1 MQWNEL
7 IRDVKALARAGA
19 PEDARAE
26 VSGVEYDSRRVGPG
40 SVFVAMRGGTTDG
53 NRYIDAAI
61 AKGAAGIVTDSTE
74 AFAKLAEAHPEVPR
88 LLVEHGR
95 AALAELAAAF
105 FGHPERKLHAT
116 GATGTNG
123 KTTTAF
129 LVEALLNASG
139 RSSILVGTI
148 EYHVAGEVRPSA
160 HTTPESRDL
169 FALMVDGVALGA
181 TELVMEVSS
190 HALDQG
196 RVAGVGFDVA
206 VFTNLTRDH
215 LDYHGTM
222 DAYFAAKR
230 LLFDGKRYPAP
241 RVAVLNADDSHSQEL
256 TRVAAEAGAEVVT
269 YGLSR
274 AADWRAEGVVLTPA
288 GAEFTLETPH
298 GGAQLK
304 SRLAGEVNVLNLL
317 AAMAAAHARGVR
329 FADLIEAVPALR
341 PVPGRFQ
348 PVDAGQRFT
357 VIVDYAH
364 TDDALRNLTA
374 LARELVAKPEA
385 NAAAESH
392 PSQNNNNLA
401 RVGHPNLSK
410 LPMGRVITLFGC
422 GGDRDRTK
430 RPRMGQAAGEGSDF
444 VVVTSDNP
452 RSEEPE
458 AIIEEILPGVRS
470 TGVRYAVESDR
481 ARAIQLALGE
491 AAPGDVV
498 LIAGK
503 GHEKEQILRDRTIFF
518 DDAQVALSALRSLG
532 YGEAQ

>member
-7 IRDVKALARAGA
+7 IRDVAALDQGA
-19 PEDARAE
+19 SSSIAIA
-26 VSGVEYDSRRVGPG
+26 GVEYDSRRVHAG
-40 SVFVAMRGGTTDG
+40 SVFVAMRGGATDG
-53 NRYIDAAI
+53 NRYIDNAI
-61 AKGAAGIVTDSTE
+61 HQGAPGIVTDSPE
-74 AFAKLAEAHPEVPR
+74 AFAQLAANHPNTPR

-95 AALAELAAAF
+95 NALAQASAAF
-105 FGHPERKLHAT
+105 FQHPERKLHAT
-116 GATGTNG
+116 GVTGTNG

-129 LVEALLNASG
+129 LIEALLNAAA

-169 FALMVDGVALGA
+169 FELMANGAALGA

-196 RVAGVGFDVA
+196 RIAGVGFDVA

-215 LDYHGTM
+215 LDYHRTM
-222 DAYFAAKR
+222 GDYFAAKQ
-230 LLFDGKRYPAP
+230 LLFDGTRYPAP
-241 RVAVLNADDSHSQEL
+241 RNAVLNAADPYTERLAQAATQAGSQI
-256 TRVAAEAGAEVVT
+256 VT
-269 YGLSR
+269 Y
-274 AADWRAEGVVLTPA
+274 AADAQADWQAEGIRLTPA
-288 GAEFTLETPH
+288 GAEFKLITPH
-298 GGAQLK
+298 GSAELK
-304 SRLAGEVNVLNLL
+304 SALAGHVNVLNLL
-317 AAMAAAHARGVR
+317 AALAAAHARGIA
-329 FADLIEAVPALR
+329 FEALIAAVPALR

-374 LARELVAKPEA
+374 LARQLVARG
-385 NAAAESH
+385 
-392 PSQNNNNLA
+392 Q
-401 RVGHPNLSK
+401 
-410 LPMGRVITLFGC
+410 GRILTLFGC

-430 RPRMGQAAGEGSDF
+430 RPKMGQAAGEGSDL
-444 VVVTSDNP
+444 VIVTSDNP
-452 RSEEPE
+452 RSEDPE
-458 AIIEEILPGVRS
+458 AIIAEILPGLAA
-470 TGVRYAVESDR
+470 TQTPYIVEPDR
-481 ARAIQLALGE
+481 AKAIALALQQ

-518 DDAQVALSALRSLG
+518 DDAQVALSALRALG
-532 YGEAQ
+532 YG